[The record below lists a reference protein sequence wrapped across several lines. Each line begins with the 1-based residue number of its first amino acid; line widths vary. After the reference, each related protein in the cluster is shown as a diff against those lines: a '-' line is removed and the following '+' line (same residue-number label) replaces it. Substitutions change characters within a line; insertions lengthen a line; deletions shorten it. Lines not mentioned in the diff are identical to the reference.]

1 MTIKALHAFLE
12 YVILAYAE
20 KKTFIFVWKIKV
32 LDQSMLSLISTFELT
47 NLKYD
52 KVMIQVNIFFVQK
65 IPFQVSVMVFVSSML
80 FPDTGGGDVPVPSS
94 MLFPDSGFEI
104 LRGPPPFSI
113 R

>member
-1 MTIKALHAFLE
+1 MP
-12 YVILAYAE
+12 
-20 KKTFIFVWKIKV
+20 
-32 LDQSMLSLISTFELT
+32 QSNRSPPDDFQTEMI
-47 NLKYD
+47 LKYD